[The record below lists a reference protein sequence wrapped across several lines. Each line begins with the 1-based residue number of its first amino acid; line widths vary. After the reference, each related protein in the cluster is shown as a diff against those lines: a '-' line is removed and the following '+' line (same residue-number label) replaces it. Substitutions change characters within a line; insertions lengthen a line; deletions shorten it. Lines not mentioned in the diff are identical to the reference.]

1 MATEDQTYFEA
12 IIDRR
17 HSDSLKWA
25 KYRDRYIL
33 PMWVADMDFRC
44 PPPVIEAL
52 RQQVEHGIF
61 GYAVRPDSLNAVIIN
76 WLSQQHGWTIQED
89 WLVWLPGLVCALNVA
104 CRGLVQPNQQVV
116 TFTPIYPPFLSAPH
130 YSQRPLIRC
139 PLQYETGRYTFD
151 LEQFEN
157 AVGDNT
163 ALLLLCSPHNPVGR
177 VWTKDE
183 LEPLVEI
190 CLRKNILIC
199 SDEIHCD
206 LVIKPTARQIPTATL
221 SDAATQNTITLMAAS
236 KTFNV
241 PGLNC
246 AFAVIPNPQIRQ
258 RFRQAAFG
266 IVPHVNA
273 IGYAGTLA
281 AFGQSHDWHK
291 QLLDYLRQNRDLLVE
306 AVRSLPG
313 LKMDTPEATY
323 LAWLDGR
330 DLDISNLVE
339 FFEVAGVG
347 LSGGAEFDAPGFLR
361 LNFGCPR
368 KTLLTA
374 LDRIR
379 TAVSKLRR

>member
-1 MATEDQTYFEA
+1 MVTDDQTSFDV
-12 IIDRR
+12 IIDRK
-17 HSDSLKWA
+17 DTTSLKWA
-25 KYRDRYIL
+25 KYRDRDIL

-44 PPPVIEAL
+44 PPPIIEAL
-52 RQQVEHGIF
+52 QRQVEHGVF
-61 GYAVRPDSLNAVIIN
+61 GYVVRPDSLNAVVIE
-76 WLSQQHGWTIQED
+76 WLWRQHGWTVQED

-104 CRGLVQPNQQVV
+104 CRGLVQSNQQVA
-116 TFTPIYPPFLSAPH
+116 TFTPVYPPFLSAPH

-139 PLQYETGRYTFD
+139 PLGRQNERYTFD

-157 AVGDNT
+157 AVTDNT
-163 ALLLLCSPHNPVGR
+163 ALLLMCSPHNPVGR

-190 CLRKNILIC
+190 CLRKNIVIC

-206 LVIKPTARQIPTATL
+206 LVLEPNARHIPIATL
-221 SDAATQNTITLMAAS
+221 GDDAAQNTITLMAAS

-258 RFRQAAFG
+258 RFRQALFG

-273 IGYAGTLA
+273 FGYAATLA
-281 AFGQSHDWHK
+281 AFGQSYDWHK
-291 QLLDYLRQNRDLLVE
+291 QLLNYLRQNRDIL
-306 AVRSLPG
+306 AGAICSLPG
-313 LKMDTPEATY
+313 LKMDIPEATY

-330 DLDISNLVE
+330 TLGINNPVE
-339 FFEVAGVG
+339 FFESAGVG
-347 LSGGAEFDAPGFLR
+347 LSDGAEFGGPGFLR

-368 KTLLTA
+368 KTLLAA
-374 LDRIR
+374 LDRIQK
-379 TAVSKLRR
+379 AVLTK